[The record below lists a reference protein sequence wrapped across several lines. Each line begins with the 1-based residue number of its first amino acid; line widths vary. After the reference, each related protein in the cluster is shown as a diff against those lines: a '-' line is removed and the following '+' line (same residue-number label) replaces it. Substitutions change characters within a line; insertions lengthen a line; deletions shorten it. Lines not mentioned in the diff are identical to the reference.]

1 MSEEMLISQC
11 AGTMAGL
18 KTGSLFPCLGET
30 EAEILDSL
38 QTFNARLEPKG
49 VRLILLCYKNG
60 RGLLYMYR
68 PADLKRDLQAG
79 LAHSILEARAYPTE
93 DPERCVDCL
102 AGRLRTQK
110 EFPHEVGLFL
120 GYPPEDVD
128 GFIRFGA
135 KGAKCVGTWKVYG
148 DEAAAKRRF
157 ALYKKCTEVY
167 GKSYRQFGSFDR
179 LVVQGRRAGGAE
191 RA

>member
-18 KTGSLFPCLGET
+18 KTGSLFPCL
-30 EAEILDSL
+30 
-38 QTFNARLEPKG
+38 
-49 VRLILLCYKNG
+49 
-60 RGLLYMYR
+60 
-68 PADLKRDLQAG
+68 
-79 LAHSILEARAYPTE
+79 E

-179 LVVQGRRAGGAE
+179 LVVQGRRVGGAE